1 MNIKK
6 VISYVSILLV
16 GITLSVGGSM
26 YFRSQMVDVQ
36 TFSQYNNNDFH
47 KAQITEIISEADNV
61 DPFSMTTKEVRFK
74 ATISSG
80 PYQHREIV
88 INQGFNDQLLVAMYP
103 LSAGD
108 NIMLYRHVV
117 DDIVN
122 YELVSFQR
130 SNQIWLLVG
139 LFVLLIIAFGKM
151 KGINALISLGFTI
164 YAVFYILVPAI
175 LAQSNLHV
183 LTLLVAFFITALS
196 FALIGGLSKKTVSA
210 TLGCVGGMLIATIIA
225 VLFMVMMRMSGVVS
239 EEFSYL
245 ILIQDE
251 VPINLQGVLFMGII
265 IGSLGAVM
273 DVAMS
278 ISSSL
283 EEIIQNAPSIKPGAL
298 IKSGLNIG
306 KDIMGTMANTL
317 ILAYMGGSLSTVLL
331 LIVYG
336 RPMNLLIHS
345 EYIASEVLQALAG
358 SLGILFT
365 IPVTAIVSALL
376 MDKKTTST
384 NQLSA
389 T

>member
-1 MNIKK
+1 
-6 VISYVSILLV
+6 
-16 GITLSVGGSM
+16 
-26 YFRSQMVDVQ
+26 
-36 TFSQYNNNDFH
+36 
-47 KAQITEIISEADNV
+47 
-61 DPFSMTTKEVRFK
+61 
-74 ATISSG
+74 
-80 PYQHREIV
+80 
-88 INQGFNDQLLVAMYP
+88 
-103 LSAGD
+103 
-108 NIMLYRHVV
+108 MLYRHVV

-283 EEIIQNAPSIKPGAL
+283 EEIIQNAPSIKPGSL

-331 LIVYG
+331 LLVYG

-376 MDKKTTST
+376 MHKKTTST
-384 NQLSA
+384 NQPSA